1 MLNLLRNAIKFSP
14 EGATVW
20 LQSRSAPNERV
31 ALIEVRDQGFG
42 IEPGDQERIF
52 QPFVQVDASSG
63 RSHGNGLGLAVSQRL
78 AELMHGR
85 IDVTSTLGHGSTFTL
100 RLPLAENVPG
110 AHLPGTHHAEPAVML
125 PPLRV
130 VHIEDNALNRSLVEA
145 LFAAYPQVHL
155 HSAETATEGLASIE
169 QLRPDVA
176 LVDINLPDGSGLDLC
191 RRVRANPTLKQLPL
205 IALSADALPEHI
217 ARALQT
223 GFNHYLVKPLQI
235 QRLLSIL
242 ATLPSTQAAPPK
254 A

>member
-1 MLNLLRNAIKFSP
+1 
-14 EGATVW
+14 
-20 LQSRSAPNERV
+20 
-31 ALIEVRDQGFG
+31 
-42 IEPGDQERIF
+42 
-52 QPFVQVDASSG
+52 
-63 RSHGNGLGLAVSQRL
+63 
-78 AELMHGR
+78 
-85 IDVTSTLGHGSTFTL
+85 
-100 RLPLAENVPG
+100 
-110 AHLPGTHHAEPAVML
+110 ML

-145 LFAAYPQVHL
+145 LFAAYPQVRL

-169 QLRPDVA
+169 RLRPDVA

-191 RRVRANPTLKQLPL
+191 RRVRTNPELKQLPL

-242 ATLPSTQAAPPK
+242 ATLPSTQAAPPT